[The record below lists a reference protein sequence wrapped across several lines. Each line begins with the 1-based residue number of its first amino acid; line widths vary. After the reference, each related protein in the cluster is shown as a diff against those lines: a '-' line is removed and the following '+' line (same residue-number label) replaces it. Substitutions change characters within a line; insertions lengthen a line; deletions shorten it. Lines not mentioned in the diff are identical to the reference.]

1 MGWAMLYLFLALKIP
16 LCAAIYLVWWAIR
29 QEPDPSEDVRDDGG
43 TARKRPHPIP
53 KLPRTP
59 RRGPHGDEV
68 PASPPRVRPVVRAR
82 GRDLAR

>member
-1 MGWAMLYLFLALKIP
+1 MGWAMLYLFVALKIP

-29 QEPDPSEDVRDDGG
+29 QEPDPTEDVRDDGG
-43 TARKRPHPIP
+43 SKRRPHPVP

-59 RRGPHGDEV
+59 RRGPHGDEAPV
-68 PASPPRVRPVVRAR
+68 SPPRVRPVVRAR